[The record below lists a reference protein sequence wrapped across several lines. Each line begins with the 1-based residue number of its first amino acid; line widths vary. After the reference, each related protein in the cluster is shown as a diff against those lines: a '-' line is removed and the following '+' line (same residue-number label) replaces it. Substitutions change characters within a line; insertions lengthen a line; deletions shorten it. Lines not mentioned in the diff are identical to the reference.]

1 METTTILNSKQI
13 EQKTERIAYEIYE
26 NSFDEN
32 ILFIGGV
39 KGNGFEFA
47 ERLIEKL
54 IQIAGESY
62 PHGIRLFEVSVN
74 KSNPLNHSIDL
85 SLADSELENASI
97 ILVDDVINS
106 GSTLLHATA
115 KILQQNVKTIKTAI
129 LVNRTHRRFPILA
142 DYVGLD
148 ITTTLQDNIVV
159 EFGDKECAYLV

>member
-1 METTTILNSKQI
+1 METLILNSKQI
-13 EQKTERIAYEIYE
+13 EQKTERIAYEIFE
-26 NSFDEN
+26 NSFEED

-54 IQIAGESY
+54 NQISEDSY
-62 PHGIRLFEVSVN
+62 PKGIRLFEVSVN
-74 KSNPLNHSIDL
+74 KTNPLNHSIDL
-85 SLADSELENASI
+85 SIADSELENASI

-106 GSTLLHATA
+106 GSTLVHATA
-115 KILQQNVKTIKTAI
+115 RILQQNVKNIKTAI

-142 DYVGLD
+142 DFVGLD

-159 EFGDKECAYLV
+159 EFGEEERAYLV

>member
-1 METTTILNSKQI
+1 METTIILNSKQI

-26 NSFDEN
+26 NSFDED
-32 ILFIGGV
+32 ILFIGGI

-54 IQIAGESY
+54 IEISRESY
-62 PHGIRLFEVSVN
+62 SKGIRLFEVSVN

-106 GSTLLHATA
+106 GSTLLHATSR
-115 KILQQNVKTIKTAI
+115 ILQQNVKTIKTAI

>member
-1 METTTILNSKQI
+1 METTIILDSRQI

-26 NSFDEN
+26 NSFNEE
-32 ILFIGGV
+32 ILFIGGI

-54 IQIAGESY
+54 NLIARDSY
-62 PHGIRLFEVSVN
+62 PKGIRLFEISVN
-74 KSNPLNHSIDL
+74 KSNPLSHSIDL
-85 SLADSELENASI
+85 SLSDEELENSAV

-106 GSTLLHATA
+106 GSTLIHATSR
-115 KILQQNVKTIKTAI
+115 ILQQNVKTIKTAI
-129 LVNRTHRRFPILA
+129 LVNRTHRKFPILA

>member
-1 METTTILNSKQI
+1 METLILNSKQI
-13 EQKTERIAYEIYE
+13 EQKTERIAYEIFE
-26 NSFDEN
+26 NTFEED

-54 IQIAGESY
+54 NHISDGNY
-62 PHGIRLFEVSVN
+62 TKGIRLFEVSVN
-74 KSNPLNHSIDL
+74 KTNPLNHSIDL
-85 SLADSELENASI
+85 SLADSELENTSV

-106 GSTLLHATA
+106 GSTLVHATA
-115 KILQQNVKTIKTAI
+115 RILQQNVKTIKTAI
-129 LVNRTHRRFPILA
+129 LVNRTHRKFPILA

-159 EFGDKECAYLV
+159 EFGKEERAYLV

>member
-1 METTTILNSKQI
+1 METTIILNSKQI

-26 NSFDEN
+26 NSFDEE
-32 ILFIGGV
+32 ILFIGGI

-54 IQIAGESY
+54 NIIATDSY
-62 PHGIRLFEVSVN
+62 PKGIRLFEIAVN

-106 GSTLLHATA
+106 GSTLVHATA
-115 KILQQNVKTIKTAI
+115 RILQQNVKTIKTAI
-129 LVNRTHRRFPILA
+129 LVNRTHRKFPILA
-142 DYVGLD
+142 DFVGVD

>member
-1 METTTILNSKQI
+1 METTLILNSKQI

-26 NSFDEN
+26 NSFNEDV
-32 ILFIGGV
+32 LFIGGI

-54 IQIAGESY
+54 NHISGDSY
-62 PHGIRLFEVSVN
+62 PKGIRLFQVSVN
-74 KSNPLNHSIDL
+74 KTDPLKHSIDL
-85 SLADSELENASI
+85 SVADSELENVSI

-115 KILQQNVKTIKTAI
+115 RILQQNVKTIKTAI

-142 DYVGLD
+142 DFVGLD

-159 EFGDKECAYLV
+159 DFGEEERAYLV